1 MASMTPYRVR
11 NALTLLCFWLAL
23 AGRPAEAA
31 AEGIFDAEAGLSH
44 DNNLSRALAGTDIV
58 SDTALNIAMSGG
70 YYFVLGDRDSVT
82 LTGNLGTSQFREF
95 HGMSNVALG
104 GTASWRRKFGVGAFV
119 PWTSVSASLAEEQY
133 GESIRNGLR
142 TNVTLRAGKR
152 VSEALEL
159 SGGGSFDR
167 YRADDV
173 VQGPTVPG
181 VSISG
186 DAFSLDGRSLFARAD
201 YAMSERWLVF
211 AGISVRRGD
220 VTASTRFHPETPILK
235 YSTAFTRDPA
245 FGSDYFAYRL
255 TGTTWSYLA
264 GMSLAMTDH
273 SSLNFAVTRALTYA
287 SGGLDYQD
295 TQVNATVIFNY

>member
-1 MASMTPYRVR
+1 MGNLTAYRVLR
-11 NALTLLCFWLAL
+11 VLALLGLGLAL
-23 AGRPAEAA
+23 AGRPGEPA
-31 AEGIFDAEAGLSH
+31 AEGVINAEAGLSH

-58 SDTALNIAMSGG
+58 SDTALNLAMSGG
-70 YYFVLGDRDSVT
+70 YAFVLGDRNAVT
-82 LTGNLGTSQFREF
+82 MTGDLRTAQFREF

-104 GTASWRRKFGVGAFV
+104 GSASWRGKFGVGALV
-119 PWTSVSASLAEEQY
+119 PWTSVSASLAGEQY
-133 GESIRNGLR
+133 GDSIRNGLR
-142 TNVTLRAGKR
+142 TNVSLRAGKR
-152 VSEALEL
+152 FSEALEL

-173 VQGPTVPG
+173 MEGPTIPG

-186 DAFSLDGRSLFARAD
+186 DAFSLKGSSLFARAD

-211 AGISVRRGD
+211 AGISVRHGD

-245 FGSDYFAYRL
+245 FGPDYFAYRL

-264 GMSLAMTDH
+264 GASLGMTAH
-273 SSLNFAVTRALTYA
+273 SSDDFE
-287 SGGLDYQD
+287 YQD
-295 TQVNATVIFNY
+295 TQVNASVIFSY

>member
-1 MASMTPYRVR
+1 MGSHIAYRVR
-11 NALTLLCFWLAL
+11 NALAFLGLGIAV
-23 AGRPAEAA
+23 AGQPAGAG
-31 AEGIFDAEAGLSH
+31 AEGVFSAEGAVSH
-44 DNNLSRALAGTDIV
+44 DSNLSRALAGTDIV
-58 SDTALNIAMSGG
+58 SDTALNLAISGG
-70 YYFVLGDRDSVT
+70 YYSMLGDRDAVT
-82 LTGNLGTSQFREF
+82 LTGDLRTSQYWRF
-95 HGMSNVALG
+95 HGVSRVAFG
-104 GTASWRRKFGVGAFV
+104 GSASWRRKFGVGAYV
-119 PWTSVSASLAEEQY
+119 PWVSLSASLAGERY
-133 GESIRNGLR
+133 GESIRDGLR
-142 TNVTLRAGKR
+142 TDITLRAGKR

-159 SGGGSFDR
+159 SGGGSLDR

-186 DAFSLDGRSLFARAD
+186 DAFSLDGRSVFARVD
-201 YAMSERWLVF
+201 YAFNERWLVF
-211 AGISVRRGD
+211 AGVSARRGD

-255 TGTTWSYLA
+255 TGTAWSYLA

-273 SSLNFAVTRALTYA
+273 SSLDFAVTRTLTYA

-295 TQVNATVIFNY
+295 TQVNASTIFNY